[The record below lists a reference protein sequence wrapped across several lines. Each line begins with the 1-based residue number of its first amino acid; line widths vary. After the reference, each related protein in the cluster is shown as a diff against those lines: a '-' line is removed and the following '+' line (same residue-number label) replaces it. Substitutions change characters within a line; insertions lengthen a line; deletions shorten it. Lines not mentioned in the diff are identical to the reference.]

1 MAFWGQAVPVTVAQP
16 FLACCHPV
24 NGPFHLLLF
33 RGGGVPGKGW
43 GRAPELQRLSSQGQR
58 LHCLGFVTFSRA
70 SIGAGGLVFM
80 MTSSPVGGSQPH
92 QPLPTGCQC
101 PWSYQVLS
109 GHETG
114 LTHLLMGLLA
124 FAFSPC
130 TFVGWPSQKENSH
143 SLRSVCGRPPL
154 GALR

>member
-1 MAFWGQAVPVTVAQP
+1 
-16 FLACCHPV
+16 
-24 NGPFHLLLF
+24 
-33 RGGGVPGKGW
+33 
-43 GRAPELQRLSSQGQR
+43 
-58 LHCLGFVTFSRA
+58 
-70 SIGAGGLVFM
+70 M

-101 PWSYQVLS
+101 HWSYQVLS

-130 TFVGWPSQKENSH
+130 TFVGWAFSEGKQPLSE
-143 SLRSVCGRPPL
+143 VCL
-154 GALR
+154 W